1 MMGFIRGVV
10 SSMSSA
16 AGKLARFS
24 ATGRTDESIEDREV
38 MQHYGFSS
46 RAKAGAECLILKQGN
61 HILMVSSDDR
71 RYRIA
76 LEAGEVAIY
85 TDEGD
90 KILFKRGKEIQVRA
104 GTKVSVDAPGIELG
118 TTLLESVLK
127 GETFMNFFNSHT
139 HTGGFVTPTSP
150 PSVPATAPLHLSQKV
165 KAQ

>member
-1 MMGFIRGVV
+1 MIGFIRGVV
-10 SSMSSA
+10 STMSSA

-24 ATGRTDESIEDREV
+24 AAGRTDESIEDREV

-46 RAKAGAECLILKQGN
+46 RAKSGAECLILKQGN
-61 HILMVSSDDR
+61 HYLMIASDDR

-76 LEAGEVAIY
+76 LADGEVAIY

-90 KILFKRGKEIQVRA
+90 SIHFKRNKTIEVRA
-104 GTKVSVDAPGIELG
+104 GTKVSIDAPGVELG
-118 TTLLESVLK
+118 TTALESVLK